1 MVAARDRRTGSDRRS
16 DASTRGAGREGGFA
30 LRCGEEG
37 EREKRD
43 GRERKQKKMKLFV

>member
-1 MVAARDRRTGSDRRS
+1 
-16 DASTRGAGREGGFA
+16 

-37 EREKRD
+37 AREKRD